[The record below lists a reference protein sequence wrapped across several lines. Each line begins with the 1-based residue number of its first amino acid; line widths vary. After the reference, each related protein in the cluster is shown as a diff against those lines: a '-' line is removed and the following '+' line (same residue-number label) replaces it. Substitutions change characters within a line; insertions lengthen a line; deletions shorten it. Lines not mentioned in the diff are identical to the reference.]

1 MASDLAALTLA
12 CRTGRCSSAR
22 RKQQTELALLV
33 LDVIPHFGKTGRC
46 SSARRKQP
54 TELALLLLA
63 VIPHFGKTGRC
74 SSARRKQPTELAL
87 LVLTVIPHFG
97 KKKNMNIRMRMHMQ
111 MHVRKPMTRITIK
124 IYASINTHRRNRTM
138 QLEMKRRE

>member
-54 TELALLLLA
+54 TELALLVLA
-63 VIPHFGKTGRC
+63 VI
-74 SSARRKQPTELAL
+74 S
-87 LVLTVIPHFG
+87 HFG
-97 KKKNMNIRMRMHMQ
+97 KKKNMNIRMRKHTQ
-111 MHVRKPMTRITIK
+111 MHVRTPMTRITIK
-124 IYASINTHRRNRTM
+124 IYASINTHRRNYDKHTVD
-138 QLEMKRRE
+138 